1 METQPLLK
9 IGLID
14 DEQHQLDYLTD
25 QISRNEGYE
34 VAYAS
39 TQPLE
44 ALQWI
49 LNNPLDI
56 LILDLIMPKLGG
68 LELAKRIQGLQIP
81 IIICSAHG
89 DLALEGYKIKALS
102 FLEKPSSPT
111 DLTDALEYAR
121 EMSVKFNRNKRMSQE
136 SIIVIGNN
144 KTFEKV
150 VIQASEVCVLEQNAK
165 FTKIHLIGGEMV
177 EAKQTLDTTLEQMNS
192 MTMLRV
198 HKSYAVNAIYL
209 HKVKAYECEM
219 KNGITARISRSYKK
233 DFFKQIENGFSI

>member
-1 METQPLLK
+1 MQTQPILK

-14 DEQHQLDYLTD
+14 DEQHQLDYLTNL
-25 QISRNEGYE
+25 ISRNEGYE

-44 ALQWI
+44 ALHWI
-49 LNNPLDI
+49 LKNPIDI
-56 LILDLIMPKLGG
+56 LIIDLIMPKLGG

-102 FLEKPSSPT
+102 FLVKPSSPT

-121 EMSVKFNRNKRMSQE
+121 VISEKINTHRRLFQE
-136 SIIVIGNN
+136 NIIVIGNR
-144 KTFEKV
+144 KTLEKV
-150 VIQASEVCVLEQNAK
+150 VIQTSEVCMLEQTAK
-165 FTKIHLIGGEMV
+165 FTKIHLIGGDIV
-177 EAKQTLDTTLEQMNS
+177 EAKQTLDSTLEQLNS
-192 MTMLRV
+192 MTMMRV
-198 HKSYAVNAIYL
+198 HKSFAVNAVYL

-219 KNGITARISRSYKK
+219 KNGITARISRSYKNE
-233 DFFKQIENGFSI
+233 FFKRIDNGFSI

>member
-1 METQPLLK
+1 MLTQPILK

-14 DEQHQLDYLTD
+14 DEQHQLDYLINL
-25 QISRNEGYE
+25 ISRNEGYE

-49 LNNPLDI
+49 QNNPIDI

-121 EMSVKFNRNKRMSQE
+121 EMSEKMKMPRKVFQE
-136 SIIVIGNN
+136 NVIVIGNN
-144 KTFEKV
+144 KTLEKV
-150 VIQASEVCVLEQNAK
+150 VIQTSEVCILEQNAK
-165 FTKIHLIGGEMV
+165 FTKIHLINGQIV
-177 EAKQTLDTTLEQMNS
+177 EVKQTLDTTLGQMKS
-192 MTMLRV
+192 TTMMRI
-198 HKSYAVNAIYL
+198 HKSFAVNAAYL
-209 HKVKAYECEM
+209 HKVKGYECEM
-219 KNGITARISRSYKK
+219 KNGVTARISRSHKK
-233 DFFKQIENGFSI
+233 EFFRQIANGFSI

>member
-1 METQPLLK
+1 MQTQPILK

-14 DEQHQLDYLTD
+14 DEQRQLDYLTNL
-25 QISRNEGYE
+25 ISRNEGYE

-49 LNNPLDI
+49 LKNPIDI
-56 LILDLIMPKLGG
+56 LIIDLIMPKLGG

-121 EMSVKFNRNKRMSQE
+121 EMSEKINVHRRVFQE
-136 SIIVIGNN
+136 NIIVIGNR
-144 KTFEKV
+144 KTLEKV
-150 VIQASEVCVLEQNAK
+150 VIQTSEVCMLEQSAK
-165 FTKIHLIGGEMV
+165 FTKIHLIGGDIV
-177 EAKQTLDTTLEQMNS
+177 EAKQTLDSTLEQMNC
-192 MTMLRV
+192 MTMMRV
-198 HKSYAVNAIYL
+198 HKSFAVNAVYL

-219 KNGITARISRSYKK
+219 KNGVTARISRSYKK
-233 DFFKQIENGFSI
+233 EFFERIDNGISI